1 MKKYILSLLFL
12 AVLATVS
19 LSAQAQKMELK
30 SNQSQYATYELRAD
44 LGMLNDRDKE
54 LIDIFIQIS
63 EIMDKLFW
71 QQSFGIDYQKKLQEI
86 KDPSL
91 RRLANIHYGAWDRLN
106 GNKPFLPGYGNKP
119 AGAYFYPEDM
129 TNEEFEKI
137 KDPLKTSP
145 YTVIQRSPKGSLNV
159 VPYHIA
165 YKPEIEQ
172 VCDLLEK
179 AIPMTENEGM
189 RKYLELRREALRS
202 DDYTESDMAWMDMK
216 DSRLD
221 FVFGPIENYEDGLFG
236 YKTAYEAFVLVKD
249 EEWSSRL
256 EHFTEMLPE
265 LQQKLPCD
273 DKYKKEKPGTNNEIN
288 VYDVIYY
295 AGNCNAGGK
304 TIAVNLPNDEKIQL
318 ERGTRRLQLKNAM
331 QAKYDAILTPIAK
344 EMISPKQLDHVN
356 FDAFFDNVCF
366 HEVAHGLGIKNTIT
380 GNGSVRNALQNQ
392 YSAWEE
398 AKADICGLFLVQTLI
413 ERGDI
418 PEISVE
424 DAYVTF
430 LASILR
436 SVRFGIAEAHGI
448 ANIMCFNYM
457 KNNGAFIRDN
467 QGKYLVNVDKMQK
480 AINEWAALILKT
492 QGDGNYKFAESYA
505 AKNGTMQPEL
515 AKDLKRLDRAQIPID
530 LTFKQGQR
538 YLDVKTSKETKL
550 PTFMDNKID
559 PFKTDKK

>member
-63 EIMDKLFW
+63 EIMDKIFW

-91 RRLANIHYGAWDRLN
+91 RGLANIHYGAWDRLN

-159 VPYHIA
+159 VPYHTA
-165 YKPEIEQ
+165 YKSELER
-172 VCDLLEK
+172 VYNLLEK
-179 AIPMTENEGM
+179 AIPMIENEGM

-221 FVFGPIENYEDGLFG
+221 FVFGPIENHEDGLFG
-236 YKTAYEAFVLVKD
+236 YKTAYEALVLVKD
-249 EEWSSRL
+249 EKWSSRL
-256 EHFTEMLPE
+256 AYFTEMLPE
-265 LQQKLPCD
+265 LQQMLPCD
-273 DKYKKEKPGTNNEIN
+273 EKYKKERPGTNNEIN
-288 VYDVIYY
+288 VYDVLYY

-304 TIAVNLPNDEKIQL
+304 TITVNLPNNEKIQL

-331 QAKYDAILTPIAK
+331 KAKYDAILTPIAK
-344 EMISPKQLDHVN
+344 EMISEKQLDHVK
-356 FDAFFDNVCF
+356 FDAFFNNVCF
-366 HEVAHGLGIKNTIT
+366 HEIAHGLGAKKTIT
-380 GNGSVRNALQNQ
+380 NKGTVRDALQNQ
-392 YSAWEE
+392 YNAWEE
-398 AKADICGLFLVQTLI
+398 AKADICGLFLVKSLI

-418 PEISVE
+418 PDISVE
-424 DAYVTF
+424 EAYVTF
-430 LASILR
+430 LASILQN
-436 SVRFGIAEAHGI
+436 VRFGITEDHGT

-457 KNNGAFIRDN
+457 LDAGAFIRDS
-467 QGKYLVNVDKMQK
+467 QGKYSVNVEKMRD
-480 AINEWAALILKT
+480 AIDEWAALILKT
-492 QGDGNYKFAESYA
+492 QGSGNNKFAETYP

-515 AKDLKRLDRAQIPID
+515 AKDLKRLYRAQIPID
-530 LTFKQGQR
+530 ITFKQGQK
-538 YLDVKTSKETKL
+538 YLNIKTSKETQL